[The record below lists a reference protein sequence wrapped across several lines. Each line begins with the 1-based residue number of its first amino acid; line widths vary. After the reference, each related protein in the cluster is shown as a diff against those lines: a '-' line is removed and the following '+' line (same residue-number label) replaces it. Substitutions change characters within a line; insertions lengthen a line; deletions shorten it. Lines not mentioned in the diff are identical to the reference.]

1 MTMFDNSNTTT
12 SDVLLELTAELVAA
26 YVSNNSVPAGDL
38 PGLIADVHA
47 ALGRVGGG
55 GEAIVAVQEKP
66 KPAINPKKSVA
77 DDYIVCLED
86 GKKFKSLKRHL
97 MTHYSL
103 TPEQYREKWDLDPS
117 YPMVAPNY
125 AAARSRL
132 AKNMGLGRKRK
143 KAA

>member
-1 MTMFDNSNTTT
+1 MTTFDNSNSTAN
-12 SDVLLELTAELVAA
+12 DVLLELTAELVAA

-38 PGLIADVHA
+38 PTLIADVYS
-47 ALGRVGGG
+47 ALGRVNGGS
-55 GEAIVAVQEKP
+55 EAVVAVQEKP

>member
-1 MTMFDNSNTTT
+1 MPS
-12 SDVLLELTAELVAA
+12 
-26 YVSNNSVPAGDL
+26 GDL
-38 PGLIADVHA
+38 PALIADVHA
-47 ALGRVGGG
+47 ARGRVGSGA
-55 GEAIVAVQEKP
+55 EAVVAIQEKP

-97 MTHYSL
+97 LTHYGL
-103 TPEQYREKWDLDPS
+103 TPEQYREKWDLDAS

>member
-1 MTMFDNSNTTT
+1 MTTFDNSNSTAN
-12 SDVLLELTAELVAA
+12 DVLLELTAELVAA

-38 PGLIADVHA
+38 PTLIADVHS
-47 ALGRVGGG
+47 ALGRVNGGL
-55 GEAIVAVQEKP
+55 EAVVAVQEKP